1 MSINIKILGTGCPK
15 CKQTTAIVQ
24 EVISENNIDAT
35 IEKVED
41 IMEIMKYNVMST
53 PALVI
58 NDEIK
63 IKGRVPSKAEITA
76 LLMENLLTKNSADA
90 DCGCSDNKCCQ

>member
-1 MSINIKILGTGCPK
+1 MNLNIKILGTGCPK
-15 CKQTTAIVQ
+15 CKQTTAAVQ
-24 EVISENNIDAT
+24 EVVAENNIDTT

-58 NDEIK
+58 NGELK
-63 IKGRVPSKAEITA
+63 IRGRVPSKAEITA
-76 LLMENLLTKNSADA
+76 LLVDNLSIKDIESSG
-90 DCGCSDNKCCQ
+90 GCSSESKCC

>member
-1 MSINIKILGTGCPK
+1 MSKVIKILGTGCPK
-15 CKQTTAIVQ
+15 CQSMTGVVK

-35 IEKVED
+35 IQKVED

-58 NDEIK
+58 DDVITV
-63 IKGRVPSKAEITA
+63 KGRVPSKNEV
-76 LLMENLLTKNSADA
+76 LEFLK
-90 DCGCSDNKCCQ
+90 